1 MNDVVTE
8 ILRRP
13 GCRVI
18 RLKGG
23 ESLTVPNALFRQSPL
38 VPGNEVDPVAWRSAV
53 SAQENR
59 FALETAARMLESRDR
74 SSLEIFRKLTS
85 QGYSEEAADGAV
97 AKLTSAGYLDDMRFA
112 RDCIARI
119 GRKYGVIRVRQEMG
133 RKGIPREMIDG
144 ILLEQDGDDMLD
156 TAVKLA
162 KNALRG
168 KTKEPSALYRRAY
181 GVLAR
186 RGYPPDIARKAIDLA
201 FSDPEGTGP
210 DDGSRFL
217 P

>member
-18 RLKGG
+18 RLQGG
-23 ESLTVPNALFRQSPL
+23 ESLTVPNALFRMAPL
-38 VPGNEVDPVAWRSAV
+38 YIGRPVDPVVWRGEV

-59 FALETAARMLESRDR
+59 FALETAARMLEARDR
-74 SSLEIFRKLTS
+74 SSLEIFRKLTA
-85 QGYSEEAADGAV
+85 QGYLEEAAEEAV

-119 GRKYGVIRVRQEMG
+119 GRKYGAIRIRQEMG

-156 TAVKLA
+156 TAVELA

-181 GVLAR
+181 GILAR
-186 RGYPPDIARKAIDLA
+186 RGYPPDIVRKAIGLA